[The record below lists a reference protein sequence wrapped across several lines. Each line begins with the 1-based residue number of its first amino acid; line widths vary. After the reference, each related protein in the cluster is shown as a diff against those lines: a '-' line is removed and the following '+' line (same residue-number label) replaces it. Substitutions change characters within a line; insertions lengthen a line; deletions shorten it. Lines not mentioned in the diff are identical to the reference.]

1 MKLLT
6 ASVRGEIVALST
18 EDRDLLRR
26 CLIEEAGAWKEF
38 VGHYLGLIYHVIQ
51 YTAHLRSVRL
61 QPEDVEDIAADVLA
75 GIIANDFASLR
86 QFRGKCSL
94 PTYLTVIARRT
105 CVQELARRASARE
118 AEANRDGKPEEV
130 HERSGGLERLEEVA
144 KLLKQL
150 PRRERE
156 VVRMYHL
163 EGRTYE
169 EISTKL
175 NIPINSIGPIL
186 TRAREKLRKGK

>member
-1 MKLLT
+1 ML
-6 ASVRGEIVALST
+6 VALTSQ
-18 EDRDLLRR
+18 DRDLLRR
-26 CLIEEAGAWKEF
+26 CLNQEAGAWKEF
-38 VGHYLGLIYHVIQ
+38 VDRFLGLLYHVIQ
-51 YTAHLRSVRL
+51 YTAHLRSVKL
-61 QPEDVEDIAADVLA
+61 SPEDVEDIAADVLA
-75 GIIANDFASLR
+75 SIIDSDFAALR

-105 CVQELARRASARE
+105 CVHELVRRAA
-118 AEANRDGKPEEV
+118 AAQNAQNHRDGKPDEN
-130 HERSGGLERLEEVA
+130 HDRGAGLERLEEVA

-186 TRAREKLRKGK
+186 TRARDKLRKGK